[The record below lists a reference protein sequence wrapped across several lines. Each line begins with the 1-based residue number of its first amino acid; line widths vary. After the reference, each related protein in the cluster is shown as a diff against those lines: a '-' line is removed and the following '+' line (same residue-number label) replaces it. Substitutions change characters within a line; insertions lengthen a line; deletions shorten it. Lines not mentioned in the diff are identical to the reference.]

1 MHPYLKTTLRYVGQ
15 ICIVLL
21 GISLLTY
28 ALITLAP
35 GDTAKLLLVGNED
48 RVVSAAEIEAVRHEM
63 GLDQPF
69 FVQYGHWLWKALHGD
84 LGYSFTSRIPVIT
97 SIINHLWATIS
108 LGLMSFIL
116 MLLISL
122 PMGVYSAVKRNT
134 RFDYFTRVSTFIGVS
149 MPGFWVGLILFWII
163 GLKLRLLPIINSGV
177 TIQGIILPAITLAIA
192 MSSKYT
198 RQVRAT
204 VLEEL
209 NKDYVVGARTR
220 GMSEN
225 YILWKE
231 VLPNAMLPL
240 ITLMGISLG
249 NLLGGAAVVEIVFGW
264 PGLGRLAVEAIT
276 YRDFFLV
283 QGIVLWIALIYMA
296 INILVDISYYLFDP
310 RLRKEKR

>member
-108 LGLMSFIL
+108 LGLMSVIL

-134 RFDYFTRVSTFIGVS
+134 RFDYFTRVRTFIGVS
-149 MPGFWVGLILFWII
+149 MPGFWVGLIL
-163 GLKLRLLPIINSGV
+163 
-177 TIQGIILPAITLAIA
+177 
-192 MSSKYT
+192 
-198 RQVRAT
+198 
-204 VLEEL
+204 
-209 NKDYVVGARTR
+209 
-220 GMSEN
+220 
-225 YILWKE
+225 
-231 VLPNAMLPL
+231 
-240 ITLMGISLG
+240 
-249 NLLGGAAVVEIVFGW
+249 
-264 PGLGRLAVEAIT
+264 
-276 YRDFFLV
+276 
-283 QGIVLWIALIYMA
+283 
-296 INILVDISYYLFDP
+296 
-310 RLRKEKR
+310 

>member
-1 MHPYLKTTLRYVGQ
+1 M
-15 ICIVLL
+15 
-21 GISLLTY
+21 
-28 ALITLAP
+28 
-35 GDTAKLLLVGNED
+35 
-48 RVVSAAEIEAVRHEM
+48 
-63 GLDQPF
+63 
-69 FVQYGHWLWKALHGD
+69 
-84 LGYSFTSRIPVIT
+84 
-97 SIINHLWATIS
+97 
-108 LGLMSFIL
+108 
-116 MLLISL
+116 
-122 PMGVYSAVKRNT
+122 
-134 RFDYFTRVSTFIGVS
+134 
-149 MPGFWVGLILFWII
+149 
-163 GLKLRLLPIINSGV
+163 